1 MENNS
6 NSSYHP
12 RHHSACWHPATA
24 THALLATIFRAFIEI
39 IHVMH
44 AHRRSKRTNN
54 YSQVAWRKRINH
66 TSSTAIPFCSWRT
79 DNECAINCTHI
90 SIHPHHT
97 PPALRAL
104 IYSDY
109 SRSGG
114 LDCLDLPPLL
124 IMPSDAETRESVRS
138 WRWEQEGEDEFV
150 LLFSLTL
157 DGDWCEWLC
166 GADAVYMNAW

>member
-1 MENNS
+1 MEWKFNLLDRIVEIYF
-6 NSSYHP
+6 SSLFDVSQNYSKGRWKITAIHLII
-12 RHHSACWHPATA
+12 PAIIQHVDTQLLLPI
-24 THALLATIFRAFIEI
+24 LLATIFRAPIEI

-138 WRWEQEGEDEFV
+138 WR
-150 LLFSLTL
+150 
-157 DGDWCEWLC
+157 
-166 GADAVYMNAW
+166 